1 MISEHLDCVMKVWA
15 FMLFQEIAEF
25 TKSYSINNHKA
36 KYYPRLYIS
45 KTKHYVSIEPES
57 KPRAT
62 DLFLTP
68 PESLP

>member
-15 FMLFQEIAEF
+15 SMLFPEIAEF

-36 KYYPRLYIS
+36 KYRLYIS
-45 KTKHYVSIEPES
+45 KTKDYVSTEPES

>member
-1 MISEHLDCVMKVWA
+1 
-15 FMLFQEIAEF
+15 MLFPEIAEF

-36 KYYPRLYIS
+36 KYRLYIS
-45 KTKHYVSIEPES
+45 KTKDYVSTEPES